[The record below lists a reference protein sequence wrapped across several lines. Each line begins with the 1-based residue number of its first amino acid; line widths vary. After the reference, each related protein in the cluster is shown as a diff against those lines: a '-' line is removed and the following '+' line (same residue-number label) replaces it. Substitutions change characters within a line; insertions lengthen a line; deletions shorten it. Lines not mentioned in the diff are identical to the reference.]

1 MVALSLDILN
11 TYSNNFVRARSFH
24 QSDKFRNVTFGALNS
39 LEQQPGLVLEQS
51 FGSDDLL
58 EDVLAHV
65 RVDGRQGIVQL
76 ESKTRT

>member
-1 MVALSLDILN
+1 MSL
-11 TYSNNFVRARSFH
+11 
-24 QSDKFRNVTFGALNS
+24 RNVTFWALNS
-39 LEQQPGLVLEQS
+39 LGQQPGLVLEQS

-65 RVDGRQGIVQL
+65 RVHGRQGIVQL